1 MRSRLPTGALFV
13 DFNYL
18 YLRQQVSLM
27 RADLASCGPSRAAH
41 EGLAQLYSGM
51 IERRK
56 AERAADRQSE
66 VIIDGRRDIISA
78 AGV

>member
-1 MRSRLPTGALFV
+1 LFV

-18 YLRQQVSLM
+18 YHRQQVSLM

-41 EGLAQLYSGM
+41 EGLAQLYSGL
-51 IERRK
+51 IEQRK
-56 AERAADRQSE
+56 AERKT
-66 VIIDGRRDIISA
+66 GRKSDLLVARPRDIIGA

>member
-1 MRSRLPTGALFV
+1 V

-18 YLRQQVSLM
+18 YHRQQVSLM

-56 AERAADRQSE
+56 SERSGGNQGDVRRLSE
-66 VIIDGRRDIISA
+66 GPRDIIGA

>member
-1 MRSRLPTGALFV
+1 V

-18 YLRQQVSLM
+18 YHSQQVSLM
-27 RADLASCGPSRAAH
+27 RADLASCAPSRAKH

-56 AERAADRQSE
+56 EERGAASRMGAAHLGAGSKDTIR
-66 VIIDGRRDIISA
+66 A

>member
-1 MRSRLPTGALFV
+1 M

-18 YLRQQVSLM
+18 YHRQQVSLM

-51 IERRK
+51 IGQRK
-56 AERAADRQSE
+56 AERSAGGQSE
-66 VIIDGRRDIISA
+66 PLVARPRDIIVA